1 MRVKV
6 LGTAAGGGFPQ
17 WNCAC
22 PQCIG
27 VRTGTLQGRT
37 RTQAQAAV
45 SPDGAKWFLLNA
57 SPDLR
62 TQILTTP
69 ELAPQSSPS
78 GNRNSPIAAVILT
91 SADVDAVMG
100 LLHLREF
107 QPLHIFST
115 LGVRRALLEENS
127 LFRVLARST
136 PPVRWENLPLDRLVP
151 LAIASGS
158 EKKGGLFCKAVSLSG
173 SYPDYVSEGLRGTLS
188 PEEAVIGLCLV
199 SKEKRLFYAP
209 NLPGIGDSWMRSVEE
224 ADLAILDGT
233 FWKDDELSAIQKG
246 SKSARQMGHL
256 PLWGERGLLRTAFR
270 PSKAKRV
277 LLHINNTN
285 PILNEQSEECR
296 FVRQAGWEIAYDGME
311 FSL

>member
-1 MRVKV
+1 MRVRA

-22 PQCIG
+22 PQCAG
-27 VRTGTLQGRT
+27 FRTGTLQGRP
-37 RTQAQAAV
+37 RTQTQAAI
-45 SPDGAKWFLLNA
+45 SPDGIKWFLLNA

-62 TQILTTP
+62 TQILSTP
-69 ELAPQSSPS
+69 ELAPQPSPS
-78 GNRNSPIAAVILT
+78 ANRNSPIAAVILT

-107 QPLHIFST
+107 QPLLIFST
-115 LGVRRALLEENS
+115 LGVRRALTEENS
-127 LFRVLARST
+127 LFRVLSRSN

-151 LAIASGS
+151 LATASGAD
-158 EKKGGLFCKAVSLSG
+158 KKAGLFCKAVSLSG
-173 SYPDYVSEGLRGTLS
+173 GYPDYVSEGLRSTLA
-188 PEEAVIGLCLV
+188 PEEAVVGLCLV

-224 ADLAILDGT
+224 ADLAILDGN
-233 FWKDDELSAIQKG
+233 FWKDEELSAIQKG

-256 PLWGERGLLRTAFR
+256 PMWGERGLLRTAFR
-270 PSKAKRV
+270 PSKTRRV
-277 LLHINNTN
+277 LIHINNTN

-296 FVRQAGWEIAYDGME
+296 FVRQSGWEIAYDGME